1 LSWLVGAVVG
11 GALAAAVAYPTGY
24 NRGKAIYASRLETL
38 RQKLLEKLPTTPT
51 PEWVNVP
58 EVVSWM
64 RTAPAEDV
72 LKWAIQALNAVID
85 KWETQSQFITTL
97 MESLKQAFQVP
108 PATTAAPPRI
118 ARKLETAKAVEIP
131 APAPKPAGTPPVLI

>member
-1 LSWLVGAVVG
+1 VSWFIGALVGGV
-11 GALAAAVAYPTGY
+11 LAAAVAYPTGY
-24 NRGKAIYASRLETL
+24 SRGKALYEQKLEAL
-38 RQKLLEKLPTTPT
+38 RQRLLEKLPTVSA

-72 LKWAIQALNAVID
+72 HKWAIQALNSVID
-85 KWETQSQFITTL
+85 KWETQSQFITAL

-108 PATTAAPPRI
+108 PPPAPSPRI
-118 ARKLETAKAVEIP
+118 ARKLEIVKAVEIP
-131 APAPKPAGTPPVLI
+131 PPKPPGTPPVLF

>member
-1 LSWLVGAVVG
+1 VSWIVGAVVG
-11 GALAAAVAYPTGY
+11 GALAAAVAYPMGY
-24 NRGKAIYASRLETL
+24 NRGKAIYTSRLEAL
-38 RQKLLEKLPTTPT
+38 RQKLLEKLPSTPA

-58 EVVSWM
+58 EVVAWM
-64 RTAPAEDV
+64 RTAPSEDV

-85 KWETQSQFITTL
+85 KWEAHSQFIIAL

-118 ARKLETAKAVEIP
+118 ARKLEMAKAVEIP
-131 APAPKPAGTPPVLI
+131 APTSKPAGTPPVII